1 MKKLFGIMAV
11 LFIAS
16 SADVFAQ
23 EYKVGDTG
31 PAGGL
36 IFFDKGALTNGWR
49 YLEAAPV
56 DEVNESVFSNVY
68 EEIGTTKTGIG
79 EGKANTK
86 AIISQAGHKESAAK
100 LCDDLEV
107 TYNGKSFNDY
117 FLPSKDEL
125 NLMHKNLYSSDKGNF
140 SRDYYWCSSEG
151 GFSYAWAQDFA
162 NGHSYDGA
170 QYYDYKNFSSAVR
183 CARAF

>member
-16 SADVFAQ
+16 SAHVFAQ

-56 DEVNESVFSNVY
+56 NEVNESVFSNVY

-107 TYNGKSFNDY
+107 TYNGKPFNDY

-140 SRDYYWCSSEG
+140 SRDYYWSSSEFG
-151 GFSYAWAQDFA
+151 
-162 NGHSYDGA
+162 
-170 QYYDYKNFSSAVR
+170 YYDAWYQGFYFGSSDDGGQDYSLKFISIAVR

>member
-1 MKKLFGIMAV
+1 MKKLFGIMDV

-16 SADVFAQ
+16 SAHVFAQ

-68 EEIGTTKTGIG
+68 EEIGTTKTGI
-79 EGKANTK
+79 
-86 AIISQAGHKESAAK
+86 
-100 LCDDLEV
+100 
-107 TYNGKSFNDY
+107 
-117 FLPSKDEL
+117 
-125 NLMHKNLYSSDKGNF
+125 
-140 SRDYYWCSSEG
+140 
-151 GFSYAWAQDFA
+151 
-162 NGHSYDGA
+162 
-170 QYYDYKNFSSAVR
+170 
-183 CARAF
+183 